1 MRIYTEVVYTWDDN
15 KGELVEESSK
25 SFDYEGELTL
35 CHTKREYGVKIPHNH
50 AAADALGVG
59 NSGDNSW
66 QNTADDFGDF
76 WGDVTSTI
84 MTKAETAAQVAR
96 EKTSAAWTGMQ
107 NMTTDWWDKGAEGL
121 TDLWKGTG
129 MEDMAASWTD
139 PTAMKAAWMP
149 GKWDATSSFQSRWMM
164 GLDMVKHMEGF
175 NMSDFRDYKMTLFED
190 FDTFTQ
196 NAADAAAA
204 AAEAAQDAVQDIVGD
219 DPVGDIK
226 DQGDKAEDSINE
238 TVATT
243 MDTAQ
248 GNLEG
253 ILEDNND
260 TLIDMGNTFDY
271 NVDQANAF
279 LENTQNVVHDVSSII
294 NQGFDAT
301 INPNNPKA
309 LFVNPTAWWK
319 SNISGYGN
327 LKNTYDNVRDTY
339 ANFDETVA
347 EGIGSILGGQ
357 QELFGDVMGGVLTDM
372 WPSDG
377 GASDDIRNSMMRS
390 RRYMTNAGDP
400 FGNPS
405 ETRRLINKKRDFR
418 DAPSMINAGV

>member
-1 MRIYTEVVYTWDDN
+1 MD
-15 KGELVEESSK
+15 
-25 SFDYEGELTL
+25 
-35 CHTKREYGVKIPHNH
+35 
-50 AAADALGVG
+50 
-59 NSGDNSW
+59 
-66 QNTADDFGDF
+66 
-76 WGDVTSTI
+76 
-84 MTKAETAAQVAR
+84 
-96 EKTSAAWTGMQ
+96 
-107 NMTTDWWDKGAEGL
+107 
-121 TDLWKGTG
+121 
-129 MEDMAASWTD
+129 
-139 PTAMKAAWMP
+139 
-149 GKWDATSSFQSRWMM
+149 
-164 GLDMVKHMEGF
+164 GF

-319 SNISGYGN
+319 SNISGWGKI
-327 LKNTYDNVRDTY
+327 KNALDHDNFNE
-339 ANFDETVA
+339 AVA
-347 EGIGSILGGQ
+347 EGIGSVLGGQ